1 MPRFGKY
8 RGRNLLLLLYRVLQ
22 RSLGC
27 QQKAVELS
35 WLLASL
41 ALVCIPTSLHVPA
54 RMAPNCPDSVANEA
68 DVSYV
73 DRNGL
78 AGGWV
83 LELVDN
89 VENCSLLLYL
99 FGVSAEF
106 GLNGCAY
113 PENRWLK
120 LPPGTGLHSKQ
131 KSSARLWQPGEKLFP
146 QEQFVWEIELLFL
159 PAEYLQADRDFRKKI
174 YFLKNVRKLHAHSLF
189 PALAALTVLLPRGW
203 AGIRV
208 LPRSE
213 RTGITSV
220 TAQR

>member
-1 MPRFGKY
+1 MFLLVLRSLGTSLLQPAFGKERSVRTCPLVVFDEWRLIEECVSQLASLRQPQNIGCMPRFGKY

-41 ALVCIPTSLHVPA
+41 ALVCIPASLHVPA

-131 KSSARLWQPGEKLFP
+131 KSSARL
-146 QEQFVWEIELLFL
+146 
-159 PAEYLQADRDFRKKI
+159 
-174 YFLKNVRKLHAHSLF
+174 
-189 PALAALTVLLPRGW
+189 
-203 AGIRV
+203 
-208 LPRSE
+208 
-213 RTGITSV
+213 
-220 TAQR
+220 

>member
-41 ALVCIPTSLHVPA
+41 ALVCIPASLHVPA

-106 GLNGCAY
+106 RLNGCAY

-131 KSSARLWQPGEKLFP
+131 KSSARL
-146 QEQFVWEIELLFL
+146 
-159 PAEYLQADRDFRKKI
+159 
-174 YFLKNVRKLHAHSLF
+174 
-189 PALAALTVLLPRGW
+189 
-203 AGIRV
+203 
-208 LPRSE
+208 
-213 RTGITSV
+213 
-220 TAQR
+220 